1 MHSAIE
7 LDSTNTIPVQSTS
20 TCAEK
25 DEQGTEPLL
34 TLGGFRKR
42 WADKKAASSFGD
54 SQHSDCLSEEVDE
67 MNSKGQAD
75 FPFSQF
81 DTPAPEIDLEV
92 KDAAVDDLVEQAEL
106 MSQLKRQK
114 THDYEREA
122 LKSTDLKVFKYPW
135 ERGRLKR
142 FFSDEPI
149 VPVRVPSLKPG
160 GRNFVGVTLE
170 VDATGHVTAKASV
183 KPAIADQAVF
193 MSVVKKIDD
202 MPVSDDRTLQ
212 RKKALEGWWSLLAF
226 SLVSSSIGLKVTVE
240 ATADTVFECALK
252 ILDAVFAVKSPGTLM
267 RRLYSIQAFEHWCND
282 KFNEHWLP
290 VTEYKAW
297 QYVCWLKDTSA
308 APTKATSFIEALR
321 FSWYLLGVEGS
332 GDAEKSLRVKGL
344 ASQQKAS
351 KKPWRPADLLRLD
364 EVLQLH
370 AILMDESAALGDRLL
385 CGHFLHLLY
394 GRCRWSDLTCVTDLF
409 IDSDTQ
415 YLEVA
420 TRWHKGGRSAEM
432 KARLLPIVAP
442 ARGVDQSNWAV
453 EYLALRKRAGLE
465 LPLEEH
471 GPMMRAPLNDAAT
484 QWSSRP
490 LSSEEGSAFLRGVL
504 KAPKTTTRR
513 LSTHSMKS
521 TILSW
526 SSKYGLPDST
536 RAVLARH
543 VSSVASATAVYSRDL
558 LSPVLRELDNMLTAM
573 RTGLFHPDRTRS
585 GMITPVALAP
595 MAPVTPFGRGMPP
608 VPATPV
614 HQVAPTIPAAD
625 RKADDQAEVLALG
638 NSSLGSWEH
647 VENLWNADDASVGA
661 SPSPADCGQADSDTS
676 EEASVQSSS
685 SSESEG
691 EEEEPRHFNFDPPSD
706 FYINN
711 NSLVVHCCR
720 TDGVLKCGRRVSPN
734 FSKVFELNGIRCS
747 RCFDV

>member
-7 LDSTNTIPVQSTS
+7 LESTNTIPAQSTS
-20 TCAEK
+20 TCAER
-25 DEQGTEPLL
+25 EEHGTEPPLAF
-34 TLGGFRKR
+34 GGFRKR
-42 WADKKAASSFGD
+42 WADRKAASSFGD

-67 MNSKGQAD
+67 VNLKFQAD

-106 MSQLKRQK
+106 MSQLKKQK

-149 VPVRVPSLKPG
+149 VPVRVPSLRPG

-170 VDATGHVTAKASV
+170 VDATGHVSAKASV
-183 KPAIADQAVF
+183 KPAVAEQAVF

-212 RKKALEGWWSLLAF
+212 RKKAIEGWWNLLAV

-240 ATADTVFECALK
+240 ATAV
-252 ILDAVFAVKSPGTLM
+252 
-267 RRLYSIQAFEHWCND
+267 LYSIQAFEHWCND

-321 FSWYLLGVEGS
+321 FAWYLLGVEGS

-370 AILMDESAALGDRLL
+370 SILLDESAALGDRLL

-409 IDSDTQ
+409 IDSDAQ

-504 KAPKTTTRR
+504 KAPKTASRR

-526 SSKYGLPDST
+526 ASKYGLPDSS

-543 VSSVASATAVYSRDL
+543 VSSVATATAVYSRDL
-558 LSPVLRELDNMLTAM
+558 LSPVLREMDSMLTSM

-585 GMITPVALAP
+585 GMITPVGLAP

-608 VPATPV
+608 VPSTPV
-614 HQVAPTIPAAD
+614 QQVAPVIPARD
-625 RKADDQAEVLALG
+625 QKVDKQAEVLAIG
-638 NSSLGSWEH
+638 DSSLGSWDH
-647 VENLWNADDASVGA
+647 VENLWNLDDVSVGA
-661 SPSPADCGQADSDTS
+661 SPSPAECGQADSDTS

-685 SSESEG
+685 SSETED
-691 EEEEPRHFNFDPPSD
+691 EKEEPRHFNFDPPSD